1 MKYYVVKVGFC
12 PDPNKESWEENW
24 DLLARCADP
33 SHPHGKVD
41 WGKSPQFCGTFVTKK
56 SFRTEDEART
66 QHEALS
72 MNWFSPK
79 QAAAY
84 IFTDEVLEQFKKRL
98 EEAKEKQRMGKSV
111 KITAKGSIVGETT
124 LGVADN
130 ARPRTLT
137 AEKVPHVMKKH
148 SVKVLKLKPDPDCQK
163 CGGTG
168 NCSPH
173 PKTEVPCGCLSTNR

>member
-1 MKYYVVKVGFC
+1 MSFHLVKVGFC
-12 PDPNKESWEENW
+12 PDPNKEKWQDNWE
-24 DLLARCADP
+24 LLGKCSDP
-33 SHPHGKVD
+33 AHPHGKVD
-41 WGKSPQFCGTFVTKK
+41 WGSSPQFCGTFVAKK

-72 MNWFSPK
+72 KYWFTPK

-84 IFTDEVLEQFKKRL
+84 IFTAEVLEQFKKRL
-98 EEAKEKQRMGKSV
+98 GEAHEKPGKHI

-124 LGVADN
+124 LGVADS

-148 SVKVLKLKPDPDCQK
+148 EVKVLKLKPDPNCPK